1 MKKKKT
7 KFRLFRI
14 EKILIT
20 IILLQFL
27 TISIFTVFSK
37 AKLASTNIAV
47 EKVSKKI
54 ARQESIN
61 QSLQMKINELASLTN
76 IQEIAKEYGLK
87 YDNNNILVIKDN

>member
-1 MKKKKT
+1 MKKKKANV
-7 KFRLFRI
+7 RLFKI

-20 IILLQFL
+20 IIIGQFL
-27 TISIFTVFSK
+27 LIQAFIVFSR
-37 AKLASTNIAV
+37 AKLASSNIAV
-47 EKVSKKI
+47 EKVSNKI
-54 ARQESIN
+54 SRQESIN